1 MGTLVGG
8 WISAPCTTPT
18 STLPPRTTA
27 FSLQN
32 LATLTAL
39 SPFFFLG
46 QVIWPALEAD
56 FGWTKVH
63 GPRVSDAYFM
73 PMGVVRGQNK
83 ARCRIDYYDSFRQV
97 GSPPPPLAH
106 VLRIQYRRHCR
117 YDVVFS
123 LICVQVASGRLNS
136 LFLFFV
142 FACCFRV

>member
-97 GSPPPPLAH
+97 GSPPPPPCSCTSYSVQASLS
-106 VLRIQYRRHCR
+106 LRRS
-117 YDVVFS
+117 VFFN
-123 LICVQVASGRLNS
+123 LCASGERS
-136 LFLFFV
+136 FEFVIFV
-142 FACCFRV
+142 FRFRLLF